1 MVVNMAY
8 LYYGYYRCDEC
19 GTEWRHKWDQDYNN
33 DYTTCPKCPSY
44 DFEEISEDE
53 YTGEIT
59 T

>member
-1 MVVNMAY
+1 MAY